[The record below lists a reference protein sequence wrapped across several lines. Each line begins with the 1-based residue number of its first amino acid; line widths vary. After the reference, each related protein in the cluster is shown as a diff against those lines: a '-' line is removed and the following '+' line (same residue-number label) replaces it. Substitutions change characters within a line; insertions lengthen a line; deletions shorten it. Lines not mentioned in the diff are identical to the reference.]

1 MNAVL
6 RRCSTYLPVALLLAA
21 PAMTMAAEAAAGGG
35 EGGGPAAGG
44 AKLSIFGMVM
54 TAGAPEFV
62 LILFSMVAF
71 AVALQNFMIIKK
83 EAIIPDGL
91 ADDLH
96 NLISKDGP
104 TEEAVEQARAMVDND
119 PSMTGKI
126 LSAALGVHDLGF
138 DAMREAAEDV
148 YTTESLKWLQKP
160 GWLSLFA
167 NQATLLGLF
176 GTVWGIIE
184 AFMDMAANP
193 AGVDIV
199 RLSSTIGVSLITTAN
214 GMFIAVPMLAFAF
227 AQRSKLTN
235 SFRAANDASKD
246 ILNYFRPAHQR

>member
-1 MNAVL
+1 MIASL
-6 RRCSTYLPVALLLAA
+6 FRPLSLLPVGLLLAA
-21 PAMTMAAEAAAGGG
+21 PAITAAAEAGG
-35 EGGGPAAGG
+35 EVEAKGG
-44 AKLSIFGMVM
+44 AKLSIFGMIV

-62 LILFSMVAF
+62 LIAFSVAAF
-71 AVALQNFMIIKK
+71 AVALQNFMFIKK

-91 ADDLH
+91 SDDLH
-96 NLISKDGP
+96 NVFSKDGP
-104 TEEAVEQARAMVDND
+104 TEEAIEQARAMVDGD
-119 PSMTGKI
+119 SSMTGKVI
-126 LSAALGVHDLGF
+126 SASLAVHDLGY
-138 DAMREAAEDV
+138 DAMREAADDV
-148 YTTESLKWLQKP
+148 YTTESMRWMQKP

-227 AQRSKLTN
+227 AQRTKLTN
-235 SFRAANDASKD
+235 LFRSSNETTKEV
-246 ILNYFRPAHQR
+246 LNYFRPATKG